1 MGNLLGS
8 PVTEKE
14 TSTGWTP
21 DGKLQYGLSS
31 MQGWRVHME
40 DAHINQP
47 FLFAEVMDNSGTNE
61 NSGKLDSTSSNSD
74 EISAKKQK
82 NNEEVSSAKSA
93 SSSRWTQ
100 IPVPNH
106 SLYAVFD
113 GHGGSFA
120 AEYAGRNFC
129 RVLSRT
135 SHFVQY
141 AQHIQ
146 KETATMNATEQANHR
161 TEGIALLEA
170 SLTDAFVEI
179 DKEIFLHVRHEASVV
194 TDANV
199 LYGIDYE
206 HKEVTQLNKILE
218 KESTNIQ
225 NETIKTQSL
234 DQQHAD
240 EHESGIK
247 TNSRSHQHDVH
258 SVVPEPNDGEDSGTT
273 AVIVIVTPHNIV
285 CANAG
290 DSRAVY
296 SKFGHKAVP
305 LSYDHKPDDEAE
317 ERRIRDGG
325 GFVSAGR
332 VEGDLAV
339 SRGLGDYR
347 FKIPDAILGAKMTD
361 SNSFTENSTNRFAY
375 VDEQKVTPMPDIVV
389 QNRNENADEF
399 IMVACDGI
407 WDVQTNH
414 ECVQMVAS
422 IFEEGES
429 DIGLVCEEVLDICLD
444 RGSKDNMTALIV
456 KMPAQ
461 KIGIGG
467 GVKARRQVR
476 AEEEKKRNLQLE
488 NDGSQAY
495 A

>member
-40 DAHINQP
+40 DAHISQP
-47 FLFAEVMDNSGTNE
+47 FLFAEVMDNSGSNE
-61 NSGKLDSTSSNSD
+61 NSNSKLDSTSSNSD

-82 NNEEVSSAKSA
+82 NNEEVSAAKSA

-120 AEYAGRNFC
+120 AQYAGRNFC

-135 SHFVQY
+135 SQFVQY

-146 KETATMNATEQANHR
+146 KETATMTPTEQANHR
-161 TEGIALLEA
+161 TEGLALLEA
-170 SLTDAFVEI
+170 SLTDAFVDI
-179 DKEIFLHVRHEASVV
+179 DKEIFLHVRQEASVV

-199 LYGIDYE
+199 IYGINYE
-206 HKEVTQLNKILE
+206 HEEVTQLNKILE
-218 KESTNIQ
+218 KESTNIE
-225 NETIKTQSL
+225 NDTIKTDSL

-240 EHESGIK
+240 RHENAIK
-247 TNSRSHQHDVH
+247 MNTRLHQHD

-273 AVIVIVTPHNIV
+273 AVIVIVTPHSIV

-305 LSYDHKPDDEAE
+305 LSYDHKPDDEVE

-339 SRGLGDYR
+339 SRGFGDYR
-347 FKIPDAILGAKMTD
+347 FKVPEAILGAKRAD
-361 SNSFTENSTNRFAY
+361 SNSMAENSSNRFAY
-375 VDEQKVTPMPDIVV
+375 VDEQKVTPIPDIVV
-389 QNRNENADEF
+389 QNRNENTDEF
-399 IMVACDGI
+399 IILACDGI

-414 ECVQMVAS
+414 ECVQMVAH

-429 DIGLVCEEVLDICLD
+429 DIGLACEEVSPD
-444 RGSKDNMTALIV
+444 TAPFFVSFGFILVLIL
-456 KMPAQ
+456 K
-461 KIGIGG
+461 
-467 GVKARRQVR
+467 
-476 AEEEKKRNLQLE
+476 
-488 NDGSQAY
+488 
-495 A
+495 